1 MFGQSTRRVVKNL
14 VLKVGTNVTGV
25 WMWGIRADE
34 FPTFTGPEMSTRT
47 SGHKLME
54 GLGMSGI

>member
-14 VLKVGTNVTGV
+14 VLKVGTSVAGV

-34 FPTFTGPEMSTRT
+34 FPT
-47 SGHKLME
+47 L
-54 GLGMSGI
+54 LGQR